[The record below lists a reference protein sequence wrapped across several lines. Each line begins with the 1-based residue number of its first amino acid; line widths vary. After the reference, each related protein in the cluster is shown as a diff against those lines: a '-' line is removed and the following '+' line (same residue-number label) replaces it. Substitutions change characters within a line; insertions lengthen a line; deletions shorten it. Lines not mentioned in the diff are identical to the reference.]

1 MNSINE
7 PGLVS
12 HGDGHPV
19 STEAPS
25 PPAPVGAAKDSQT
38 AVPPE
43 ETASLEQMKRK
54 ALARKLRAARALAS
68 RMQVLPDGSRVFLRF
83 NRAQRREHQILIIT
97 FTTLAVTGLLQR
109 YSENTVLSFI
119 ISILGGID
127 TLRVFHHLAAIVFI
141 LQSLY
146 HVGIIASVWFVK
158 RELGSMWPR
167 WKDLTDLLQM
177 LKFNLGLT
185 GTRPE
190 FDRFSIEEKLEY
202 WALLWGTPLM
212 ILTGVMMWFP
222 IQVTRFLP
230 GDAIPVSR
238 AIHAWEAI
246 LATLAILTWH
256 MYHTVIKQRNRSIF
270 TGFMTEAEM
279 KHEHPLEYRRILT
292 AYEYLQSIG
301 AKESLSNVAP
311 AKVEVVKP
319 EAQQKVVQNIG
330 PAN

>member
-1 MNSINE
+1 MTTTSKT
-7 PGLVS
+7 
-12 HGDGHPV
+12 DGHLSHRP
-19 STEAPS
+19 EPAGKGS
-25 PPAPVGAAKDSQT
+25 PPA
-38 AVPPE
+38 E
-43 ETASLEQMKRK
+43 EKLSIERMKRK
-54 ALARKLRAARALAS
+54 ALARKLRTARALAS
-68 RMQVLPDGSRVFLRF
+68 RMRVLPDGRRVFVRF
-83 NRAQRREHQILIIT
+83 SPGQRREHQVLIAT
-97 FTTLAVTGLLQR
+97 FGTLAFTGLLQR
-109 YSENTVLSFI
+109 YSENPLVSILTG
-119 ISILGGID
+119 ILGGPD

-146 HVGIIASVWFVK
+146 HAGVIVSTWFVK

-185 GTRPE
+185 DTRPE
-190 FDRFSIEEKLEY
+190 FDRFSIEEKVEY

-212 ILTGVMMWFP
+212 IVTGIMMWFP

-256 MYHTVIKQRNRSIF
+256 MYHTVIKHRNRSIF
-270 TGFMTEAEM
+270 TGLMSEAEM
-279 KHEHPLEYRRILT
+279 QHEHPLEYRRILA
-292 AYEYLQSIG
+292 AYEYLQHIE
-301 AKESLSNVAP
+301 AESAP
-311 AKVEVVKP
+311 P
-319 EAQQKVVQNIG
+319 ETRPAQPEPLNAQSQQKVVQNIG